1 MATRAHTVNSGN
13 NLSNETEKE
22 KCRGGLRIYR
32 NTSYEESVLIKC
44 KSCYP
49 PVVRPSKCL

>member
-22 KCRGGLRIYR
+22 KCHGGLRIYR